1 MCCFF
6 AMQPWKKNNNC
17 TINVQ
22 CRSHSQRIQIK
33 TWITYSTTMNF
44 AERLQ
49 WTGILSK
56 WTFTFVGGLEMLI
69 NGTLYPGINNLT
81 NISRNVGG
89 NLQAKKNE
97 DNCVQVIFPSGSGVD
112 FCVSKGMMSFVVA
125 LDTQYYNKTKGLLGT
140 FNENKDDDFT
150 LPNGTVLSPSIT
162 AKQIHYDFGLKCK
175 FKVFHGFTSFP
186 QWAVELCW
194 TLTLV

>member
-1 MCCFF
+1 
-6 AMQPWKKNNNC
+6 
-17 TINVQ
+17 
-22 CRSHSQRIQIK
+22 
-33 TWITYSTTMNF
+33 
-44 AERLQ
+44 
-49 WTGILSK
+49 
-56 WTFTFVGGLEMLI
+56 MLI

-97 DNCVQVIFPSGSGVD
+97 DDCVQVIFPSGSGVD

-140 FNENKDDDFT
+140 YNENKDDDFT

-162 AKQIHYDFGLKCK
+162 DKQIHYDFGLKCK
-175 FKVFHGFTSFP
+175 F
-186 QWAVELCW
+186 
-194 TLTLV
+194 